1 MPEFH
6 ARFSPSSGARWIA
19 CPGSIA
25 AQEALGEKT
34 DDSSA
39 ASREGTA
46 AHSLLEV
53 CLVLG
58 ADPEAFR
65 GLVLD
70 PGLPA
75 VDSGMVDGVQVA
87 LDWLQE
93 YIEDYGRNNLIVI
106 PERRVYIGPMI
117 GLPEED
123 CNGTSDII
131 IVHKDMSWI
140 TVADYKH
147 GKKAVEAKNN
157 PQMMLYTCGGMYEA
171 NGRAV
176 PKKAPF
182 KNIRN
187 IVIQPRAAKRHPVEM
202 DEYKPGKLTTFMQ
215 KAQHAAQLALSPDA
229 PRTAGEHCNFCRAKA
244 NCQTYRR
251 RARAVAADEF
261 GEIADP
267 DTIPDEE
274 VERVLEEAELLQG
287 FIKSIK
293 ARALRMLQSGY
304 QFQNF
309 QLGWGR
315 RTRQFESVEDLA
327 EWCAEKGIP
336 RDVYA
341 PRTTISPA
349 ELEKHLRAIGVIKR
363 RKPGEEFVSPIEHL
377 VTYSLPSAAIKP
389 RNGNVAEEDF
399 DEVDS

>member
-1 MPEFH
+1 M
-6 ARFSPSSGARWIA
+6 A

-25 AQEALGEKT
+25 AQEALGEKG

-39 ASREGTA
+39 ASKEGTS
-46 AHSLLEV
+46 AHSLLET

-58 ADPEAFR
+58 TDPEVFR
-65 GLVLD
+65 GKVLD
-70 PGLPA
+70 AGYPA
-75 VDSGMVDGVQVA
+75 VDSGMIDGVQVA

-117 GLPEED
+117 GLAEED

-131 IVHKDMSWI
+131 VVHKDMSWI

-147 GKKAVEAKNN
+147 GKKAVDAKNN
-157 PQMMLYTCGGMYEA
+157 PQMMLYTAGGMYEA
-171 NGRAV
+171 MGRSIRQ
-176 PKKAPF
+176 KKAPY

-187 IVIQPRAAKRHPVEM
+187 VVIQPRAAKRHPVEV
-202 DEYKPGKLTTFMQ
+202 DEYKPGKLTTFLQ
-215 KAQHAAQLALSPDA
+215 KAAHAAQLALSNDA
-229 PRTAGEHCNFCRAKA
+229 PRTAGEHCMFCRAKD

-261 GEIADP
+261 GEVPDP
-267 DTIPDEE
+267 ETIPDEE

-293 ARALRMLQSGY
+293 ARALRMLQSGH

-315 RTRQFESVEDLA
+315 RTRQFENAEDVA
-327 EWCAEKGIP
+327 EWCAERNIP
-336 RDVYA
+336 RDVYM
-341 PRTTISPA
+341 PRNLVSPA
-349 ELEKHLRAIGVIKR
+349 ELEKHLRVAGIIKR
-363 RKPGEEFVSPIEHL
+363 AKPGEKPISPIEHL
-377 VTYSLPSAAIKP
+377 VTYSLPNAAIKP
-389 RNGNVAEEDF
+389 RNGSTAEEDF
-399 DEVDS
+399 SYDEPA